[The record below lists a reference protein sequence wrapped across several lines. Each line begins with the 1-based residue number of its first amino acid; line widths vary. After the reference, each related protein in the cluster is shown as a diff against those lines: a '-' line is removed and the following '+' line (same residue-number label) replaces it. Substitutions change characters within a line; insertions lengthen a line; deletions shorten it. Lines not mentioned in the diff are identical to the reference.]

1 MKDFAIETVG
11 LRRSFHGRPAL
22 TGLDMRV
29 PWGSIWGF
37 LGRNG
42 AGKTTTIKILMGI
55 LKPHGGSARVLG
67 MPLAGANSAA
77 KIRQRIG
84 FVTEDKELY
93 PYMTVRQVLRF
104 TRSFFPN
111 WRDDLEQRYLRMFE
125 LPPDKKIP
133 DLSKGMRSKLM
144 LLLAM
149 SRGAE
154 LLILDEP
161 TDGLDPVT
169 VEEMLRELVS
179 FSATEGT
186 TIFFSSHQLSE
197 VEQIADHI
205 MIVDHG
211 RGIVSGSLDDLKG
224 CYQRVNVM
232 FREEP
237 ASPIQ
242 WLDGVERVTQHG
254 RLVSLLASKNVTALV
269 DQAKSLPGARV
280 ELTTVTLKE
289 IFLEHAR
296 EQ

>member
-1 MKDFAIETVG
+1 
-11 LRRSFHGRPAL
+11 
-22 TGLDMRV
+22 
-29 PWGSIWGF
+29 
-37 LGRNG
+37 
-42 AGKTTTIKILMGI
+42 
-55 LKPHGGSARVLG
+55 
-67 MPLAGANSAA
+67 
-77 KIRQRIG
+77 
-84 FVTEDKELY
+84 
-93 PYMTVRQVLRF
+93 
-104 TRSFFPN
+104 
-111 WRDDLEQRYLRMFE
+111 
-125 LPPDKKIP
+125 
-133 DLSKGMRSKLM
+133 M

-211 RGIVSGSLDDLKG
+211 RGVVSGSLDDLKG
-224 CYQRVNVM
+224 RYQRVNVM
-232 FREEP
+232 FQEEP

-254 RLVSLLASKNVTALV
+254 RMVSLFASKNVTALV
-269 DQAKSLPGARV
+269 DQAKSLPGTRV

-296 EQ
+296 EK